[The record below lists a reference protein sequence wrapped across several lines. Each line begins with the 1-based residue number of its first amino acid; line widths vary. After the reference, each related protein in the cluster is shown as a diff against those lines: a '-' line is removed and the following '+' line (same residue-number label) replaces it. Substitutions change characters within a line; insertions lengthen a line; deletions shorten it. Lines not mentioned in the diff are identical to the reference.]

1 VDARDKPGHDEVF
14 YSPRAALAGI
24 AADPNGERSDPARTI
39 RQFAACNS
47 NVKRTARHL
56 DLHTNTVY
64 FRLNRIRDLT
74 GIDARSYSG
83 LSLLLTTV
91 RMMGA
96 GRGASDRLLRRRQQA
111 DARSRCI
118 AARCSSTM
126 PIARIRTEGSRAR
139 ASRAAGG

>member
-14 YSPRAALAGI
+14 YSPQATLTGI
-24 AADPNGERSDPARTI
+24 AADLEGEGSDPTRTI
-39 RQFAACNS
+39 GQFAACNF

-64 FRLNRIRDLT
+64 FRLNRIRELT
-74 GIDARSYSG
+74 GIDPRCYAG

-96 GRGASDRLLRRRQQA
+96 GQRRR
-111 DARSRCI
+111 
-118 AARCSSTM
+118 
-126 PIARIRTEGSRAR
+126 EGSVASAR
-139 ASRAAGG
+139 AVKSPSATEEPAN